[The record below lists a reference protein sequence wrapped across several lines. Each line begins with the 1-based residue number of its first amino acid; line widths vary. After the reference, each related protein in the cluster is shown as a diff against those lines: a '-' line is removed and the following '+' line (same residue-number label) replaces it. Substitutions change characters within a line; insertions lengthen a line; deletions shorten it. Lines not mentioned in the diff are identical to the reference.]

1 VLVLV
6 LKEFLADSDDE
17 PNCGTVV
24 RLVCTVHVYTSEEK
38 C

>member
-24 RLVCTVHVYTSEEK
+24 D
-38 C
+38 